1 MSVLKSDV
9 SNLQWTLAGDLVAI
23 HSVSVSVTV
32 RCCKLRFD
40 CTYCN
45 VTSLVYI
52 AEKKI
57 SKVQNKTR
65 MNSSLKLPALN
76 Y

>member
-1 MSVLKSDV
+1 MSVSKSDV

-57 SKVQNKTR
+57 SKVQNETR

>member
-45 VTSLVYI
+45 VMSLVYI

>member
-40 CTYCN
+40 CTYYN

-57 SKVQNKTR
+57 SKVQNETR

>member
-9 SNLQWTLAGDLVAI
+9 SNLQWILAGDLVAI

>member
-9 SNLQWTLAGDLVAI
+9 SNLQWILAGDLVAI

-65 MNSSLKLPALN
+65 MNSSLKFN
-76 Y
+76 QH

>member
-9 SNLQWTLAGDLVAI
+9 SNLQWILAGDLVTI

-32 RCCKLRFD
+32 RCCNMRFD

>member
-9 SNLQWTLAGDLVAI
+9 SNLQWILAGDLVTI

>member
-9 SNLQWTLAGDLVAI
+9 SNLQWILAGDLVAI

-40 CTYCN
+40 CTYYN

-52 AEKKI
+52 AEKKN
-57 SKVQNKTR
+57 Q
-65 MNSSLKLPALN
+65 
-76 Y
+76 